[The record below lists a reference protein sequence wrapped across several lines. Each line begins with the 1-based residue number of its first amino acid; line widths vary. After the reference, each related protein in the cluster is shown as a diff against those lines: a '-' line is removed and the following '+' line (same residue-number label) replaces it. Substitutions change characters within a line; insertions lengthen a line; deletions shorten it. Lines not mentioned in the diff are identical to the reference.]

1 MTHDESLLILRG
13 PDIRDLLGDK
23 TGEIVHAVR
32 NAYCEHHLGRS
43 FLPHSVFVRFPGR
56 EKERIIALPAY
67 LGGDDET
74 AGIKWIA
81 SFPKNLERGM
91 SRASAI
97 MVLNSMETGRPDV
110 VMEASTISAFRTAA
124 SAALA
129 ADTLHPK
136 GDIDAL
142 GVIGCGLINGEVVRF
157 IASLRPGI
165 GRILLYDIDGAR
177 AAKYGQTLSTVVGD
191 VPVEVCASPEEVM
204 AEAAVISFATT
215 AVQPTI
221 AGISGCRS
229 GATVLHVS
237 LRDLMPEAILQA
249 DNVVDDIDHVMRAQT
264 SVHLAQQKVGNHDF
278 VRCTL
283 ADILL
288 GTQPARRD
296 TTSVAVFSPFGLG
309 VLDLAVAKLAVR
321 HARAKDSGVRIDGF
335 FAGT

>member
-1 MTHDESLLILRG
+1 MTHNDSLLILRG
-13 PDIRDLLGDK
+13 PDIRELLQDK
-23 TGEIVHAVR
+23 TGQIVQAVR
-32 NAYCEHHLGRS
+32 NAYCEHHLGHS

-56 EKERIIALPAY
+56 EKERIIALPGY
-67 LGGDDET
+67 LGGDDEI

-142 GVIGCGLINGEVVRF
+142 GVIGCGLINGEIVRF

-165 GRILLYDIDGAR
+165 GGIFLYDIDRAR
-177 AAKYGQTLSTVVGD
+177 AEKYREGLS
-191 VPVEVCASPEEVM
+191 PVTGEAPVQVCASPEEVM
-204 AEAAVISFATT
+204 AKSSVVSFATT

-221 AGISGCRS
+221 AGISACRPT
-229 GATVLHVS
+229 ATILHVS
-237 LRDLMPEAILQA
+237 LRDLMPEAILES
-249 DNVVDDIDHVMRAQT
+249 DNVVDDVDHVMRAQT
-264 SVHLAQQKVGNHDF
+264 SVHLAEQKVGNRDF

-288 GTQPARRD
+288 GSQPARRD
-296 TTSVAVFSPFGLG
+296 ATSVAVFSPFGLG
-309 VLDLAVAKLAVR
+309 VLDLAVAKLAVQ
-321 HARAKDSGVRIDGF
+321 HARAKGNGVRIDGF

>member
-1 MTHDESLLILRG
+1 VAVAALFVLARLLLRRAGQSGMTSVWMVCGAALVSVVLVYALFQRVAGQEQAAERRALEARAAELTARSLAPGSALSCLDAVASVVVENACERPLFSSPEAVAAAVEYIDARFSLL
-13 PDIRDLLGDK
+13 
-23 TGEIVHAVR
+23 
-32 NAYCEHHLGRS
+32 
-43 FLPHSVFVRFPGR
+43 
-56 EKERIIALPAY
+56 
-67 LGGDDET
+67 
-74 AGIKWIA
+74 
-81 SFPKNLERGM
+81 
-91 SRASAI
+91 
-97 MVLNSMETGRPDV
+97 
-110 VMEASTISAFRTAA
+110 AA

-142 GVIGCGLINGEVVRF
+142 GVIGCGLINGEVIRF

-165 GRILLYDIDGAR
+165 GRILLFDIDGAR
-177 AAKYGQTLSTVVGD
+177 AAKYRQTLSTVVPD
-191 VPVEVCASPEEVM
+191 VPVEVCASPEDVM
-204 AEAAVISFATT
+204 AKASVISFATT

-221 AGISGCRS
+221 AAISGCRS

-237 LRDLMPEAILQA
+237 LRDLMAEAILQA
-249 DNVVDDIDHVMRAQT
+249 DNIVDDVDHVMRAQT